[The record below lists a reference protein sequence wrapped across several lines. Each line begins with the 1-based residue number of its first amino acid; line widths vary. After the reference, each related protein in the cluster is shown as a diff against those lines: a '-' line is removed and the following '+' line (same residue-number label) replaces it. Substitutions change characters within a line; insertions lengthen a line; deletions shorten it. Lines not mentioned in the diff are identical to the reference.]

1 MGNVQTEDRDTAR
14 RDLEA
19 RTARLYGEI
28 HALIPSQTVAQY
40 RALLSPDHLEVPE
53 DFFAGA
59 RCLDAGFGGTGR
71 ALFSMVAQG
80 AERAFGV
87 DLSLE
92 NARSARARN
101 ASVNERIGLAV
112 ASLLA
117 LPFRDRSFDFVHCNG
132 VLPHLRDPLTGF
144 HELVRVLRD
153 GGTLYVSVYG
163 RGGLITWLA
172 LGGRAAARCIP
183 QGWMHRLLE
192 RGLRL
197 NGLLVGNILDVLYA
211 PLQGRFTEAEVRR
224 WFGEAGFADARR
236 LRNTP
241 WLYRGRLEHLLHASA
256 WQPDSRLGRLLHGEG
271 WIIMCGHRRAPGAR

>member
-1 MGNVQTEDRDTAR
+1 MDNVRAEDCDTAR
-14 RDLEA
+14 RDLEV

-28 HALIPSQTVAQY
+28 HALIPPETVARY
-40 RALLSPDHLEVPE
+40 RALLSPDHLEVAE
-53 DFFAGA
+53 DFFVGA

-92 NARSARARN
+92 NARNARAQN
-101 ASVNERIGLAV
+101 AAVRGRTSLAV

-117 LPFRDRSFDFVHCNG
+117 LPFRQGSFNFVHCNG
-132 VLPHLRDPLTGF
+132 VLPCLRDPVPGFRELT
-144 HELVRVLRD
+144 RVLRD

-163 RGGLITWLA
+163 RGGCITWLA
-172 LGGRAAARCIP
+172 LAGRAAARCIP
-183 QGWMHRLLE
+183 QGWMHGLLQ

-211 PLQGRFTEAEVRR
+211 PAQGRFTEAEVRR
-224 WFGEAGFADARR
+224 WFREAGFAEARR

-241 WLYRGRLEHLLHASA
+241 WLFRGGLERLLHASA
-256 WQPDSRLGRLLHGEG
+256 WQAGSRLGRLLHGEG
-271 WIIMCGHRRAPGAR
+271 WIIMLGRRPAREAR